1 MTAPFALPDTFD
13 SYRPF
18 GGATQI
24 LNDVACRI
32 VPNLYPGEVAGGGVD
47 ELKWSH
53 YLDCDPG
60 NDIRDGSSRAYPYN
74 YFTYGEGDEVRATLN
89 GKAHKFVV
97 VWVEQRYTGTANAYT
112 RAYLMRDTVTW

>member
-1 MTAPFALPDTFD
+1 MAANFALPDTFD

-24 LNDVACRI
+24 LNDVPCRI
-32 VPNLYPGEVAGGGVD
+32 VPNLYPGEVAGGGAD

-53 YLDCDPG
+53 YLDLDPG
-60 NDIRDGSSRAYPYN
+60 SDIRDGSGRVYPAN
-74 YFTYGEGDEVRATLN
+74 SFTYADGDEVRATLN
-89 GKAHKFVV
+89 GLAHKFVV